1 MLIKLF
7 ALAFFLS
14 STLALSKE
22 VQCHLLFK
30 SDDPVSQSL
39 IAFQNGKQDTT
50 SLRQEVKY
58 VIKTKTL
65 EAYLA
70 QLQTAFG
77 TKMTNRDKPAEG
89 TKNITS
95 TNYMTVVKYY
105 SGGKKLSAK
114 VRFRKYFTRD
124 TTDIHWRNLK
134 VSDELKTQSWLELK
148 IQHPDYDNVVI
159 KPRLKTYDTDLRW
172 ITSDNFFD
180 HKEGLTKRL
189 YLLNPD
195 KKDDVDRFMNFL
207 TEMNRTPSM
216 RVENLFAKT
225 EYERVSYSLKMKPPA
240 DKNGKA
246 KSFDVQIT
254 LDENIRLTRMR
265 DQEKYNVYG
274 NDETVIEVKIPVA
287 YSNLS
292 QQNIADIP
300 ELQNVK
306 DFIVWLENHHENKY
320 PMNKGKMSKI
330 EKRHDL
336 DRTQEYDYE

>member
-1 MLIKLF
+1 MRTKIL
-7 ALAFFLS
+7 ALAFFLAS
-14 STLALSKE
+14 SIALSKE

-30 SDDPVSQSL
+30 NDDPVSQSL

-50 SLRQEVKY
+50 SLRQEVKF

-65 EAYLA
+65 EAYLSR
-70 QLQTAFG
+70 LQTSFG
-77 TKMTNRDKPAEG
+77 SKMTNRDKPAEG

-114 VRFRKYFTRD
+114 VRFRKYYTRSTED
-124 TTDIHWRNLK
+124 FHWRNLQ

-159 KPRLKTYDTDLRW
+159 KPRLKTFDSDLRW
-172 ITSDNFFD
+172 ITSDSFFD

-189 YLLNPD
+189 YSLNPD
-195 KKDDVDRFMNFL
+195 KKEDVDRFIHFL
-207 TEMNRTPSM
+207 TQMNRTPAM
-216 RVENLFAKT
+216 RVESLFAKT

-240 DKNGKA
+240 DANGLA

-265 DQEKYNVYG
+265 DKEKYNVYG
-274 NDETVIEVKIPVA
+274 TEETVIEVKIPVA
-287 YSNLS
+287 YSKLTA
-292 QQNIADIP
+292 QNISDIP

-306 DFIVWLENHHENKY
+306 NFLVWLESHHEKKY

-330 EKRHDL
+330 EKKHDL